1 MAEWVPICR
10 QPIHTILPKLL
21 FEVSVVLELFS
32 LCGAEVLV
40 CAGVKVLL
48 EASIGE
54 ECPTPAVYLS
64 VMGKG
69 QPLLLRRELLG
80 VKAELG
86 QFRRN

>member
-1 MAEWVPICR
+1 MDR
-10 QPIHTILPKLL
+10 RSFHTILPKLL
-21 FEVSVVLELFS
+21 P
-32 LCGAEVLV
+32 EVLV
-40 CAGVKVLL
+40 VLDLFLPEGQFQVVLL